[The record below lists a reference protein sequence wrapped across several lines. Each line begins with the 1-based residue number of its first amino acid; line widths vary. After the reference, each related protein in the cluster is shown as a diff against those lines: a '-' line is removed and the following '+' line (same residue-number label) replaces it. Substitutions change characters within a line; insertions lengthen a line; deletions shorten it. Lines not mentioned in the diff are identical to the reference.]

1 MWIPGPSTLLN
12 AFCGALTPVLSGN
25 TRKTTRG
32 GLFAGPRAR
41 RGDAA
46 DPDLFHGLVLRGGR
60 AVVRVLL
67 RAGVG
72 ALADLAALLVL
83 VRQLLHVPIRLAAAQ
98 PPHGACQ
105 PLTQRVARALGA
117 RRALRPYHVGLEG
130 GHGGGR
136 AGVVAGDGQ

>member
-1 MWIPGPSTLLN
+1 MNIRKNDGAQCLAHNNCSKNDTLE
-12 AFCGALTPVLSGN
+12 GAIVT
-25 TRKTTRG
+25 
-32 GLFAGPRAR
+32 LFTV
-41 RGDAA
+41 
-46 DPDLFHGLVLRGGR
+46 PDLFHGLVLRGGR